1 MTTSS
6 RSSSGPRLDNR
17 CSRLLLPAVQFRFQA
32 TSGDASG
39 LKAVKPEVCHE
50 EQNTEATAVLPAS
63 EPDPS
68 SPKPPDAGLSRR
80 ASLGDTFLDPA
91 EDAQQALPPPDDEDA
106 ALTPT
111 PTPTAL
117 VASPPSST
125 TNAGS
130 DASRRPN
137 PLRTARHKIAP
148 KSEPVHVSC
157 DSDDEFGVRSAPPP
171 ELSAEAVKQRMRRI
185 FTPRADGSYLVAEDF
200 VKQWA
205 DKSPGGGRDRL
216 MGLFEKTA
224 YHRAGPVNKSFSF

>member
-91 EDAQQALPPPDDEDA
+91 EDAQQALPPPDD
-106 ALTPT
+106 ALTPPGDRT
-111 PTPTAL
+111 RFAL
-117 VASPPSST
+117 LDTRLRQSQSLFMFHVTLMTSLELEAH
-125 TNAGS
+125 
-130 DASRRPN
+130 RPQN
-137 PLRTARHKIAP
+137 FPQKL
-148 KSEPVHVSC
+148 
-157 DSDDEFGVRSAPPP
+157 
-171 ELSAEAVKQRMRRI
+171 
-185 FTPRADGSYLVAEDF
+185 
-200 VKQWA
+200 
-205 DKSPGGGRDRL
+205 
-216 MGLFEKTA
+216 
-224 YHRAGPVNKSFSF
+224 